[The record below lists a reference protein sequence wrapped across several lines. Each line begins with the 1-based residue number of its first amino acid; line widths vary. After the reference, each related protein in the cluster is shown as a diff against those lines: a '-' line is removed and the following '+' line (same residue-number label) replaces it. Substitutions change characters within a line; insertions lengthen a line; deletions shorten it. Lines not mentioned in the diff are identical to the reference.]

1 MYNSILYNTFSDKR
15 FKSQSIE
22 ATSLLQRKDKLVEL
36 QIKCLEKELEMHE
49 IKKRTAILEEKKMLL
64 EIEIL
69 KKKLNDS

>member
-1 MYNSILYNTFSDKR
+1 M
-15 FKSQSIE
+15 
-22 ATSLLQRKDKLVEL
+22 EL

-69 KKKLNDS
+69 NKKLNES